1 MSKER
6 LEPTGQS
13 ILNIVGGQ
21 NTALTKPKIGDFKGN
36 INFEN
41 RQRINVLQFS
51 NCAKISQNT

>member
-36 INFEN
+36 KNFE
-41 RQRINVLQFS
+41 
-51 NCAKISQNT
+51 KY

>member
-36 INFEN
+36 
-41 RQRINVLQFS
+41 QRIL
-51 NCAKISQNT
+51 KISKNNLCLKV